1 MRSNGKGKGGY
12 NMQFIRDR
20 TYIELQYA
28 VNKQAIKDLAEYK
41 SNDSARYL
49 TDYLLTHYIDSK
61 EKMERIVVL
70 SLLRRFIKMLREI
83 AKELDR
89 MEVKVNHMRMT
100 LDDLFKDM
108 EQTARHVEKMAQDKE
123 SDNEADKIEEA
134 LEEDENES
142 EDDDENESE
151 DEDTDE
157 TIKNENMED

>member
-1 MRSNGKGKGGY
+1 
-12 NMQFIRDR
+12 MQFIRDR

-28 VNKQAIKDLAEYK
+28 VNKQAIKDLAMYK
-41 SNDSARYL
+41 SNDSTRYL

-108 EQTARHVEKMAQDKE
+108 EQTARHVEKMAQNKE
-123 SDNEADKIEEA
+123 PDNEADKIEEA
-134 LEEDENES
+134 LEEDENENES
-142 EDDDENESE
+142 EDENENE